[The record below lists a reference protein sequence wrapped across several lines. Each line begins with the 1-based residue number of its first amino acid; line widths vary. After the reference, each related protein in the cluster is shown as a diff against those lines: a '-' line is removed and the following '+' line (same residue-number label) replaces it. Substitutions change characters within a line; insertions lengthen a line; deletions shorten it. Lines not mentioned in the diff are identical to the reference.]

1 MKLYQKAKLIRSK
14 NAGPFMI
21 TLDVIFPDS
30 GSYEQAAASPA
41 LSRANVA
48 RLYGVPEEKMQRYL
62 IPLAHAI
69 KFSYPRRHPSGDFL
83 DTDLYGCQQHRPLIE
98 LELSDPS

>member
-21 TLDVIFPDS
+21 TLDIIFPDS
-30 GSYEQAAASPA
+30 REYERAAALPA

-48 RLYGVPEEKMQRYL
+48 RLYGVEEEEMQRYL
-62 IPLAHAI
+62 IPLANAI
-69 KFSYPRRHPSGDFL
+69 KFSYPRRHPSGDFM

-98 LELSDPS
+98 LEIPED